1 MAKSELDNFLAYR
14 APKLLHVDPS
24 GIRRGAAIPLMV
36 RCAEIAA
43 IGALWLLNLPIYLAI
58 PILGVG
64 EYALL
69 ELRKR
74 ISSGERSGL
83 AELYFQVYGQYGWVQ
98 SADVRSA
105 PNPVRPSRNILEPGT
120 YAVLEKFAEATN
132 RLAVRAKSDGQGSL
146 AARASEQADQVLA
159 GMINEDQPGD
169 RTHALDQI
177 VELAD
182 LIERKPVAKPSTN
195 SDALDPL
202 SNLVLEARSDTTA
215 RQELQMELPQEPDNL
230 SSQPLS

>member
-1 MAKSELDNFLAYR
+1 M
-14 APKLLHVDPS
+14 
-24 GIRRGAAIPLMV
+24 
-36 RCAEIAA
+36 
-43 IGALWLLNLPIYLAI
+43 
-58 PILGVG
+58 
-64 EYALL
+64 
-69 ELRKR
+69 
-74 ISSGERSGL
+74 
-83 AELYFQVYGQYGWVQ
+83 
-98 SADVRSA
+98 
-105 PNPVRPSRNILEPGT
+105 
-120 YAVLEKFAEATN
+120 LEKFAEATN